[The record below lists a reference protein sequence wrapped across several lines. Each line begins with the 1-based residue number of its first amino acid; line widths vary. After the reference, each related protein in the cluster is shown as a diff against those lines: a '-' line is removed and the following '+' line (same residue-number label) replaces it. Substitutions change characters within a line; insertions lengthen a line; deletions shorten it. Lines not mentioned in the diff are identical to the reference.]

1 MTLVLFG
8 GTVVSSLESP
18 MIERADVVVEGGRVS
33 AAGTA
38 TDGGTRLDC
47 SGCLIVPGNVCAHTH
62 LYSALAR
69 GMPYEL
75 APPENFVQILQRIW
89 WRLDRALDEESIRAS
104 ALVGG
109 LEALLCGTTTVIDH
123 HASPNAVDGSLDIVA
138 DALEELGMRSVLC
151 YETSD
156 RDGAEIATA
165 GVRENERFLSRRRP
179 LTRGMVGAH
188 ASFTLSPET
197 LDACVDV
204 CERTGAGLHI
214 HVAEDASDQRDA
226 VERFGIR
233 VVPRLEKAGV
243 LHDGALLAHCI
254 HLDEA
259 ETAAVRES
267 GVSVAHNPT
276 SNMNNSVGHA
286 AAAALGDRV
295 ALGTDGIGAD
305 MFAEAKAAYFRAR
318 DDDVSFPIGW
328 PTARLAEGAR
338 LVGRLFGEA
347 KFGRIEPGAP
357 ADLVVLD
364 APVPTPMTAENLA
377 GHWMFGLASRA
388 VRDVVVAGELVV
400 RERRLVNVD
409 QDELAAKATEVA
421 RRLWERC
428 ASIGSHGSDP
438 LGGSAS

>member
-8 GTVVSSLESP
+8 GTVVSSLDP
-18 MIERADVVVEGGRVS
+18 PTIERTDVVVEGGRVS
-33 AAGTA
+33 APGTA
-38 TDGGTRLDC
+38 TKGGTRIDC

-69 GMPYEL
+69 GMPYGL
-75 APPENFVQILQRIW
+75 APPTNFVQILQRIW

-138 DALEELGMRSVLC
+138 TALEELGLRSVLC

-156 RDGAEIATA
+156 RDGAEIAAA
-165 GVRENERFLSRRRP
+165 GVRENERFLARRLT

-233 VVPRLEKAGV
+233 VVPRLEKTGA

-259 ETAAVRES
+259 ETASVRDS
-267 GVSVAHNPT
+267 GASVAHNPT

-305 MFAEAKAAYFRAR
+305 MFAEARAAYFRAR

-338 LVGRLFGEA
+338 LVGRLFEA
-347 KFGRIEPGAP
+347 PTLGRIEPGAP

-364 APVPTPMTAENLA
+364 APVPTPLTAENLA
-377 GHWMFGLASRA
+377 GHWMFGLASRG
-388 VRDVVVAGELVV
+388 VRDVVVGGEIVV
-400 RERRLVNVD
+400 RERRLVKVD
-409 QDELAAKATEVA
+409 QDELAARATEVA
-421 RRLWERC
+421 RRLWERY
-428 ASIGSHGSDP
+428 ASIGTHEFDP
-438 LGGSAS
+438 KGGGAS

>member
-8 GTVVSSLESP
+8 GTVVSCLEP
-18 MIERADVVVEGGRVS
+18 PLIERADVVVEGGRVS
-33 AAGTA
+33 VPGTA

-69 GMPYEL
+69 GMPYGL
-75 APPENFVQILQRIW
+75 APPANFVQILQRIW

-109 LEALLCGTTTVIDH
+109 LEALLCGTTTVVDH

-138 DALEELGMRSVLC
+138 TALEDLGVRSVLC

-156 RDGAEIATA
+156 RDGAEVAEA
-165 GVRENERFLSRRRP
+165 GLRENERFLSQRRP
-179 LTRGMVGAH
+179 LARGMVGAH

-197 LDACVDV
+197 LDASVDV
-204 CERTGAGLHI
+204 SQRTGAGLHI
-214 HVAEDASDQRDA
+214 HVAEDASDQRDS

-243 LHDGALLAHCI
+243 LRDGALLAHCI
-254 HLDEA
+254 HLDDA
-259 ETAAVRES
+259 EISAVRES
-267 GVSVAHNPT
+267 GASVVHNPT

-286 AAAALGDRV
+286 AAATLGDRV

-305 MFAEAKAAYFRAR
+305 MFAEAKVAYFRAR
-318 DDDVSFPIGW
+318 DDDVSIPIGW
-328 PTARLAEGAR
+328 PIARLAEGAR
-338 LVGRLFGEA
+338 FVGRVFGETT
-347 KFGRIEPGAP
+347 FGLIEPGAP

-364 APVPTPMTAENLA
+364 APVPTPMTTENLV

-388 VRDVVVAGELVV
+388 VRDVVVGGELVV

-409 QDELAAKATEVA
+409 QDELAAEATEVA
-421 RRLWERC
+421 RRLWERYT
-428 ASIGSHGSDP
+428 SIGPHGFDP
-438 LGGSAS
+438 LGGNAS

>member
-8 GTVVSSLESP
+8 GTVVSSLEPP
-18 MIERADVVVEGGRVS
+18 MIERGDVTVEGSRVS
-33 AAGTA
+33 ATGTA
-38 TDGGTRLDC
+38 ADGGTRLDC

-69 GMPYEL
+69 GMPYGL
-75 APPENFVQILQRIW
+75 APPANFEQILQRIW

-109 LEALLCGTTTVIDH
+109 LEALLCGTTTVVDH
-123 HASPNAVDGSLDIVA
+123 HASPKAVDGSLDIVA
-138 DALEELGMRSVLC
+138 GALEDLGVRSALC

-156 RDGAEIATA
+156 RDGAHVAEA
-165 GVRENERFLSRRRP
+165 GVRENERFLAQRRP

-204 CERTGAGLHI
+204 SQRTGAGLHI
-214 HVAEDASDQRDA
+214 HVAEDASDQRDS

-243 LHDGALLAHCI
+243 LHEGAMLAHCI

-259 ETAAVRES
+259 ETASVRES
-267 GVSVAHNPT
+267 GASIAHNPT

-286 AAAALGDRV
+286 AVAALGDRV

-305 MFAEAKAAYFRAR
+305 MFAEAKAAYFRGR
-318 DDDVSFPIGW
+318 DDDVSLPIGW

-338 LVGRLFGEA
+338 FIGRLFGET

-364 APVPTPMTAENLA
+364 TPVPTPMSAENLA
-377 GHWMFGLASRA
+377 GHWMFGIASRA

-409 QDELAAKATEVA
+409 QDELAAVATEVA

-428 ASIGSHGSDP
+428 SSIGPHGFDP
-438 LGGSAS
+438 KGGDAP

>member
-1 MTLVLFG
+1 M
-8 GTVVSSLESP
+8 VSSLEP
-18 MIERADVVVEGGRVS
+18 PIIERADVVVEKGRVS
-33 AAGTA
+33 AGTA
-38 TDGGTRLDC
+38 TGGGTRLDC
-47 SGCLIVPGNVCAHTH
+47 SGCVIVPGNVCAHTH

-75 APPENFVQILQRIW
+75 APPANFVQILQRIW

-109 LEALLCGTTTVIDH
+109 LEALLCGTTTVVDH

-138 DALEELGMRSVLC
+138 TALEELGIRSVLC

-156 RDGAEIATA
+156 RDGAEIAAA
-165 GVRENERFLSRRRP
+165 GVRENERFLMRRRS
-179 LTRGMVGAH
+179 LARGMVGAH

-214 HVAEDASDQRDA
+214 HVAEDACDQRDS

-233 VVPRLEKAGV
+233 VVPRLQKAGV
-243 LHDGALLAHCI
+243 LHEGALLAHCI
-254 HLDEA
+254 HLDET
-259 ETAAVRES
+259 EAASLQES
-267 GVSVAHNPT
+267 GASVAHNPT

-286 AAAALGDRV
+286 AAAALGDRI

-338 LVGRLFGEA
+338 FVGRLFGESSL
-347 KFGRIEPGAP
+347 GRIEPGAP

-377 GHWMFGLASRA
+377 GHWMFGFASRA
-388 VRDVVVAGELVV
+388 VRDVVVGGELVV
-400 RERRLVNVD
+400 RERRLVKVD
-409 QDELAAKATEVA
+409 QDELAAEATEVA
-421 RRLWERC
+421 RRLWERY
-428 ASIGSHGSDP
+428 ASIGPHGFDP
-438 LGGSAS
+438 LRGDAS